1 MAAAVSGSRKARRRS
16 VCPAGRLAGGCGGP
30 ISPGE
35 LIVRLAVPG
44 GQVWIHLHC
53 HPAVAGRRR
62 AEDVFL
68 PGDRPAR

>member
-1 MAAAVSGSRKARRRS
+1 MAAVPGSRKARRRS

-35 LIVRLAVPG
+35 LIVKLVLPG
-44 GQVWIHLHC
+44 GQVWI

-62 AEDVFL
+62 VEDIFL
-68 PGDRPAR
+68 PGDGAAR